1 MNKSKKQAVINDQ
14 IITHGINLKTMFEA
28 NGTSGIV
35 CPKHLQVHT
44 ITGQ

>member
-1 MNKSKKQAVINDQ
+1 MIKLLHMELISKQ
-14 IITHGINLKTMFEA
+14 LFEA